1 MFSLF
6 LVSKPLKYIA
16 ALIFC
21 EFANIL
27 NGKKVAGLGFLQS
40 CNECK

>member
-6 LVSKPLKYIA
+6 LVSKPLEYIA

-27 NGKKVAGLGFLQS
+27 NGKKSGRARVSAVLQ
-40 CNECK
+40 